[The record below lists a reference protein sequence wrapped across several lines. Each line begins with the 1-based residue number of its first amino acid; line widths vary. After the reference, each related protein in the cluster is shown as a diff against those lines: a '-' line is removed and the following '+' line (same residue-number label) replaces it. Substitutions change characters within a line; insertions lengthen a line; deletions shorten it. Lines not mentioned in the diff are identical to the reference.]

1 MVERISLPLP
11 GPTPGTS
18 RALGVLRYGRQG
30 ARPKAYLQAALHA
43 DELPGVVVLDHLARL
58 LDRAEA
64 EGRITGEIILVPLA
78 NPIGLGQRIG
88 GMAFGRF
95 DLDGGGNFNRHY
107 RDYAPAA
114 LAVADDLG
122 ADPVMDAARVREA
135 LSAAWA
141 GTKPPPG
148 EVAALRHALQGLAL
162 DADLALDLHCDLDAV
177 VHLYGATADWPAAE
191 DIARL
196 LGAEAVLLA
205 DHSGDQPFDE
215 SLSAPWT
222 ALAARRGA
230 PLPGRC
236 LALTVELRGAAE
248 VDDALAAKDAQA
260 LAEVLTRRGL
270 ISGISGGTASLP
282 GWQGRVCPLT
292 AVDMVVAPVSGVMIY
307 KRPVGAMVETGEVIG
322 EILDPLA
329 EGAARR
335 VGVLAAT
342 GGPIFARLSDQR
354 LVRAGD
360 VVCKIAGQ
368 APLAHRTGTLLT
380 A

>member
-18 RALGVLRYGRQG
+18 RALGGLRYGRRG

-107 RDYAPAA
+107 GDYAPAA
-114 LAVADDLG
+114 LAVAEDLG
-122 ADPVMDAARVREA
+122 ADPGADAARVREA

-148 EVAALRHALQGLAL
+148 EVAALRHTLQGLAL

-215 SLSAPWT
+215 SLSGPWT

-248 VDDALAAKDAQA
+248 VDDALAAKDARA

-270 ISGISGGTASLP
+270 ISGAAAPLP
-282 GWQGRVCPLT
+282 EWRGRVCPLA
-292 AVDMVVAPVSGVMIY
+292 AVDMVAAPVSGVMIY
-307 KRPVGAMVETGEVIG
+307 RRPVGAMVETGEVIG

-335 VGVLAAT
+335 VGVLAGT
-342 GGPIFARLSDQR
+342 SGPIFARLSDQR

-360 VVCKIAGQ
+360 IVCKIAGQ
-368 APLAHRTGTLLT
+368 EPLAHRTGTLLT